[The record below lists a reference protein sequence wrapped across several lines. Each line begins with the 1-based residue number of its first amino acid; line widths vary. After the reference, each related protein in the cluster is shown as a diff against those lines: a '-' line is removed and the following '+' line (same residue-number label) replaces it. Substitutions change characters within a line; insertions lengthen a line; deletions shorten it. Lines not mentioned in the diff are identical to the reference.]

1 MSNFRTTTLALCA
14 FALATPLAA
23 QEVNVYSYRE
33 PALIKPL
40 MDGFTEKTG
49 IAVNVAFLKK
59 GMIER
64 LRAEGKRSPADLV
77 FTTDISRLHNVVSAG
92 LTQPVIDASLTE
104 NIPAAYRDPENQWFG
119 LTTRARIIYASKE
132 RVNKGEVT
140 SY

>member
-40 MDGFTEKTG
+40 MDGFTKKTG

-59 GMIER
+59 GMI
-64 LRAEGKRSPADLV
+64 
-77 FTTDISRLHNVVSAG
+77 
-92 LTQPVIDASLTE
+92 
-104 NIPAAYRDPENQWFG
+104 
-119 LTTRARIIYASKE
+119 
-132 RVNKGEVT
+132 
-140 SY
+140 